1 MKVLRAGCNSCDELP
16 WNYLICVIRIERCI
30 LQDNKVEKDIHVDP
44 RYHAH
49 FVARRGEI
57 LRQIANE
64 CGGVTVSFPRASTK
78 SDKVV
83 LKGSK
88 DCIDEAVKRI
98 EDIVSDLVNVATVRC
113 RVVEMLNEPLCKP
126 LIHR

>member
-1 MKVLRAGCNSCDELP
+1 
-16 WNYLICVIRIERCI
+16 
-30 LQDNKVEKDIHVDP
+30 LQDNKVEKDMRVDP

-64 CGGVTVSFPRASTK
+64 CGGVTVSFPRAASK

-88 DCIDEAVKRI
+88 DCIDEAIKRI
-98 EDIVSDLVNVATVRC
+98 EDIVSDLVIVATGC
-113 RVVEMLNEPLCKP
+113 TAMLLKMLNDPLREYHIVNCKC
-126 LIHR
+126 LRIFSIKSVSFQ